1 MEKKYIRLSVSPWG
15 APMLSVKKK
24 DRTSILCIDYRKLNK
39 VTIKNK
45 YSLPHINDLFNQMK
59 GAKVFSKIDLRYH
72 QVKMKEEDVHKT
84 TFKTQYGHYE
94 FTVVPFGLINAPVRF
109 MCLMNIIFIKYL
121 DKFLLV
127 LLDDILIYSKNEVE
141 HEE

>member
-1 MEKKYIRLSVSPWG
+1 
-15 APMLSVKKK
+15 
-24 DRTSILCIDYRKLNK
+24 
-39 VTIKNK
+39 
-45 YSLPHINDLFNQMK
+45 MK